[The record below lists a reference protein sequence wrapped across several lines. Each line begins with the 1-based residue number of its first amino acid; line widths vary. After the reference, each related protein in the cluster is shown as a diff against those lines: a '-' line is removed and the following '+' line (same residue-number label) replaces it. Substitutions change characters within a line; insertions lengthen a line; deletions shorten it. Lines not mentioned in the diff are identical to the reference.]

1 MAWQSDPL
9 GRHQERWIEAGVPS
23 GRVRDY
29 GVENTDTIGGR
40 SLVSVGAG
48 AASLATAYENSTHA
62 SVGVSLPS
70 SSEVRFGGVGV
81 DGTAILAPPP
91 SSMTPMRTPATNSAT
106 RWAPAAGYTP
116 PAVTSRA
123 SSPIERRGIS
133 AGLAL
138 ATVIA
143 AFPMIVALAGGLM
156 ALAAG
161 LDISDASRSD
171 TVQSWDY
178 EEMGIESSTTPAQDI
193 LGAGTATTE
202 AGMAMAGIGSVG
214 LILAIGMATGSNPCR
229 VLTALWLIALT
240 TYFLSQVGDL
250 VTSDTVPYLAVV
262 LAPPII
268 ALIAMFTPESNRVFQ
283 DS

>member
-1 MAWQSDPL
+1 
-9 GRHQERWIEAGVPS
+9 
-23 GRVRDY
+23 
-29 GVENTDTIGGR
+29 
-40 SLVSVGAG
+40 
-48 AASLATAYENSTHA
+48 
-62 SVGVSLPS
+62 
-70 SSEVRFGGVGV
+70 
-81 DGTAILAPPP
+81 
-91 SSMTPMRTPATNSAT
+91 
-106 RWAPAAGYTP
+106 
-116 PAVTSRA
+116 
-123 SSPIERRGIS
+123 
-133 AGLAL
+133 
-138 ATVIA
+138 
-143 AFPMIVALAGGLM
+143 M

-262 LAPPII
+262 FAPPII